1 MMFDISI
8 KEKKMKNSYQNFKK
22 YRYIKKFEIKL
33 K

>member
-22 YRYIKKFEIKL
+22 YRYIKNL